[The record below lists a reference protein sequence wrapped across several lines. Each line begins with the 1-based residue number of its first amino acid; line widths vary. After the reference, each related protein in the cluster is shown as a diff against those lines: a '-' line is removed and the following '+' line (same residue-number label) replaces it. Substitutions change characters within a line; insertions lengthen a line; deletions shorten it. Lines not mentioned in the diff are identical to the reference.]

1 MQLKN
6 IWEIIPLTSKFL
18 FVPVPY
24 TNDVY
29 FIKIPQTSADEDLTP
44 EQEII
49 LRQEH
54 MIKELTQKLL
64 GPHLK

>member
-24 TNDVY
+24 SNNVY
-29 FIKIPQTSADEDLTP
+29 FIKIPQTAADEALTP
-44 EQEII
+44 EQELI
-49 LRQEH
+49 LRQHHKIE
-54 MIKELTQKLL
+54 ELTQKLL
-64 GPHLK
+64 EPHLK